1 MSGFMYGKSEDS
13 IIRDLLEHPQGY
25 EFSMVVQLLKSICRG
40 GKIKIRTKPAL
51 TLGFNANDVA
61 SIKCYSLNK
70 PVESIDNRV
79 HFYAEI
85 SSSELLE
92 EASYG
97 DGVLVDIEVNFLG
110 LFGSSSPLPVYYTER
125 LIKDVSDD
133 NFSTVDFVSMINEV
147 IYHQYLLANR
157 KYRIFNRIVE
167 SQDERLV
174 ERIMMFAGMSLP
186 VIRKAHSNPY
196 IFFPYLGIFSM
207 MPRSTE
213 GLQTILR
220 REVNKNI
227 TVSEYTIQTVDIPA
241 EQLNKLGVA
250 CSTLGE
256 DCYLGTKVRT
266 ADVAITVN
274 IVCRTISEYERIV
287 TGGDIYQ
294 RIKEILRAYMI
305 DRIDVIINV
314 SYEVSERDNI
324 KLGNE
329 HGKLGMNTVLYS
341 GCRQKIVFKYD
352 LDY

>member
-1 MSGFMYGKSEDS
+1 
-13 IIRDLLEHPQGY
+13 
-25 EFSMVVQLLKSICRG
+25 MVVQLLKSICRG

-174 ERIMMFAGMSLP
+174 ERI
-186 VIRKAHSNPY
+186 
-196 IFFPYLGIFSM
+196 LGIFSM

-324 KLGNE
+324 KLGSE